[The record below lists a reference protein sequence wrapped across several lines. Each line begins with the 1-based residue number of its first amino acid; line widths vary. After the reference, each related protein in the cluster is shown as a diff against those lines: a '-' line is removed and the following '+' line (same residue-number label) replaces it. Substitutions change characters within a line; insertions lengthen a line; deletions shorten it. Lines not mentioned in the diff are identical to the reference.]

1 MTQNNILAGINIDEI
16 GVGKDKND
24 ILINITTSFNLTM
37 KRLLILS
44 QKYIESSRHMDMIVN
59 IIKYGDKYTPSQL
72 IHKTYKNLLNNE
84 TKKNI
89 IDRNI
94 TFFTNKNYDIYIKK
108 DEYKK
113 PLDFLIFS
121 IKKNFNKLSD
131 DEIHYLWDLISIM
144 LICADEY
151 LKYLTKYNIHN

>member
-1 MTQNNILAGINIDEI
+1 MTQDNILAGINIDEI

-37 KRLLILS
+37 KRMLILS
-44 QKYIESSRHMDMIVN
+44 QKYIKPCRHMDMMVKM
-59 IIKYGDKYTPSQL
+59 IKYGDKYTPSRL

-94 TFFTNKNYDIYIKK
+94 TFFSNKNYDIYIKK

-113 PLDFLIFS
+113 PLEFLIFN

-131 DEIHYLWDLISIM
+131 DEVHYIWDLISIM
-144 LICADEY
+144 LVCADEY
-151 LKYLTKYNIHN
+151 LKYIIKYNIHN

>member
-1 MTQNNILAGINIDEI
+1 MTQDNILAGINIDEI
-16 GVGKDKND
+16 GVGKNKND

-84 TKKNI
+84 TKKTI

-113 PLDFLIFS
+113 PLDFLISS
-121 IKKNFNKLSD
+121 IKKKFNKLSD

-151 LKYLTKYNIHN
+151 LKYLTKYNCQ

>member
-1 MTQNNILAGINIDEI
+1 
-16 GVGKDKND
+16 
-24 ILINITTSFNLTM
+24 M
-37 KRLLILS
+37 KRMLILS
-44 QKYIESSRHMDMIVN
+44 QKYIEPCRHMDMMVN

-113 PLDFLIFS
+113 PLDFLISS

-131 DEIHYLWDLISIM
+131 DEIRYLWDLISIM

-151 LKYLTKYNIHN
+151 LKYLTKYNCQ

>member
-1 MTQNNILAGINIDEI
+1 MTQDNILAGINIDEI

-37 KRLLILS
+37 KRMLILS
-44 QKYIESSRHMDMIVN
+44 QKYIEPCRHMDMMVN
-59 IIKYGDKYTPSQL
+59 MIKYGDKYTPSQL
-72 IHKTYKNLLNNE
+72 IHKTYKNLLDIE

-94 TFFTNKNYDIYIKK
+94 IFFTNKNYDIYIKK

-113 PLDFLIFS
+113 PLDF
-121 IKKNFNKLSD
+121 
-131 DEIHYLWDLISIM
+131 
-144 LICADEY
+144 
-151 LKYLTKYNIHN
+151 